1 MIFAV
6 PLFGGGA
13 LSDGVVFRG
22 STTRAET
29 PASKGIQD
37 GYLAV
42 TPSTT
47 SLISGS
53 GGAWT
58 TVGSIAFK
66 IVDVADLSSPMGGT
80 VPGNDGGGSTAI
92 RGCAFYSG
100 ATSVS
105 PQRRSGSGGAGSQVT
120 LAGFVKDPNHGGLI
134 ARGQTSNGGNGTG
147 NINTPPGGPS
157 GTTGVAI
164 GYFTG
169 VPGEGAVSIIHR
181 ITPVAAYVDNDQ
193 IAYGAGG
200 GAGLTYSVQLFE
212 LLA

>member
-13 LSDGVVFRG
+13 LSDGVVFQG
-22 STTRAET
+22 STKNAET
-29 PASKGIQD
+29 PVSKGIQD
-37 GYLAV
+37 GCLAV
-42 TPSTT
+42 TPSTA

-58 TVGSIAFK
+58 VVGSIAFK
-66 IVDVADLSSPMGGT
+66 IVDAADLNSPMGGT
-80 VPGNDGGGSTAI
+80 APGSPSGTPM

-100 ATSVS
+100 AASVS
-105 PQRRSGSGGAGSQVT
+105 PQRRSGSGSAGSQVT
-120 LAGFVKDPNHGGLI
+120 LTGFVKDPNHAGLI

-147 NINTPPGGPS
+147 NITTPPSGPS

-181 ITPVAAYVDNDQ
+181 ITPVVAYVDNDQ
-193 IAYGAGG
+193 IVYAAGG